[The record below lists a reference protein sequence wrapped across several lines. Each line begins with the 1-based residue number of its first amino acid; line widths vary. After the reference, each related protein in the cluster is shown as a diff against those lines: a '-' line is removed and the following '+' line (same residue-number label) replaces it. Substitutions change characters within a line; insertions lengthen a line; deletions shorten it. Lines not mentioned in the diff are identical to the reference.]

1 VAVIGAGTM
10 GAGIAQVCAQAGWKT
25 NLFDAFPEG
34 LERGMKAIDAFWD
47 KGIARGK
54 TSVEQ
59 KQQWA
64 ANLHPIS
71 DMSEAVSNVD
81 LVIEAVPEIPSL
93 KHQIFADLGKMTK
106 KDCIL
111 GTNTSSLSIKAIAHA
126 SGRPEN
132 VIGMH
137 FFNPVPIMKLLELV
151 KHDSC
156 SEQTIAFAKAAGA
169 AMGKTTILVEDI
181 PGFATSRLGVVLGN
195 EAIRML
201 ADGVASAKDID
212 TAIMKLLELVKHD
225 SCSEQTIAF
234 AKAAGAAMGKTTIL
248 VEDIPGFATSRLGV
262 VLGNEAIR
270 MLADGVAS
278 AKDIDTAMV
287 LGYKHPMGPLALTD
301 LVGLDVRRD
310 ILLNLKQSFNDDSY
324 TPHPLLEKL
333 VAEGRLGKKSGKGIY
348 DWTSGS
354 AEETELP

>member
-1 VAVIGAGTM
+1 MGIDSVAVIGAGTM

-54 TSVEQ
+54 TTPEQ
-59 KQQWA
+59 KSEWA
-64 ANLHPIS
+64 SNLH
-71 DMSEAVSNVD
+71 AVSEMTDAVGDVD
-81 LVIEAVPEIPSL
+81 LVIEAVPEIPEL
-93 KHQIFADLGKMTK
+93 KHKIFAELGAMTRE
-106 KDCIL
+106 DCIL
-111 GTNTSSLSIKAIAHA
+111 GTNTSSLSIADIATA
-126 SGRPEN
+126 SGRADK

-156 SEQTIAFAKAAGA
+156 SEETIAVAEAAGK
-169 AMGKTTILVEDI
+169 AMGKTTILVKDI

-201 ADGVASAKDID
+201 S
-212 TAIMKLLELVKHD
+212 
-225 SCSEQTIAF
+225 
-234 AKAAGAAMGKTTIL
+234 
-248 VEDIPGFATSRLGV
+248 
-262 VLGNEAIR
+262 
-270 MLADGVAS
+270 DGVAS

-324 TPHPLLEKL
+324 TPHPLLEKM
-333 VAEGRLGKKSGKGIY
+333 VAEGRLGKKS
-348 DWTSGS
+348 
-354 AEETELP
+354 L

>member
-1 VAVIGAGTM
+1 MAVIGAGTM

-25 NLFDAFPEG
+25 NLYDAFPDG

-54 TSVEQ
+54 TSAEQ
-59 KQQWA
+59 KQLWA
-64 ANLHPIS
+64 ANLHPVS

-81 LVIEAVPEIPSL
+81 MVIEAVPEIPSL
-93 KHQIFADLGKMTK
+93 KHQIFADLGKMTRD
-106 KDCIL
+106 DCIL
-111 GTNTSSLSIKAIAHA
+111 GTNTSSLSIKAIAQA

-169 AMGKTTILVEDI
+169 TMGKTTILV
-181 PGFATSRLGVVLGN
+181 
-195 EAIRML
+195 
-201 ADGVASAKDID
+201 K
-212 TAIMKLLELVKHD
+212 
-225 SCSEQTIAF
+225 
-234 AKAAGAAMGKTTIL
+234 
-248 VEDIPGFATSRLGV
+248 DIPGFATSRLGV

-287 LGYKHPMGPLALTD
+287 LGYKHPMGPLALSD